1 MSMLGFSHLALGF
14 SFPGESSVSQQFVTR
29 ATDVV
34 PQDASALTTLFTIT
48 GTVLLRLV
56 AVCVEAPTASAGI
69 TLACKGYTASS
80 AGSAVLTALGDA
92 KLLLIN
98 TIWTDDT
105 LANHKAVAS
114 TDPIIGGFLF
124 GNGTTIKLVPTGTF
138 TAGKISFFC
147 IWTPLSTDG
156 CVAVA

>member
-1 MSMLGFSHLALGF
+1 MNIGFDQLVG
-14 SFPGESSVSQQFVTR
+14 GNSSNQYVAR
-29 ATDVV
+29 KIEVV

-56 AVCVEAPTASAGI
+56 AVCVEAPTSSGAI
-69 TLACKGYTASS
+69 TLAAKGYTGSS

-92 KLLLIN
+92 KLLVIN

-114 TDPIIGGFLF
+114 TDPITGGFLF

-147 IWTPLSTDG
+147 IWTPLSADG
-156 CVAVA
+156 CVAAA

>member
-1 MSMLGFSHLALGF
+1 MNIGFDQLVG
-14 SFPGESSVSQQFVTR
+14 GNSSNQYVAR
-29 ATDVV
+29 KIEVV
-34 PQDASALTTLFTIT
+34 PQDDSALTTLFTIT

-56 AVCVEAPTASAGI
+56 AVCVQAPTASAGI

-114 TDPIIGGFLF
+114 TDPITGGFLF

-147 IWTPLSTDG
+147 IWTPLSADG
-156 CVAVA
+156 CVAAA